1 MPSIVYLLLA
11 IAAEIVGTLSLKA
24 SNGFTRLGP
33 SVLVVAGYATA
44 FFFVSLSLKQLNI
57 STAYAIWAG
66 AGTAGVAILGAVL
79 FGESLRWPALLGI
92 VLIIA
97 GVVLVNYFGGAHA

>member
-1 MPSIVYLLLA
+1 
-11 IAAEIVGTLSLKA
+11 
-24 SNGFTRLGP
+24 
-33 SVLVVAGYATA
+33 
-44 FFFVSLSLKQLNI
+44 LSLKQLNI

-97 GVVLVNYFGGAHA
+97 GVVLVHYFGGAHAQGNFGVAPHAGVRWRLSRSS